1 MTAARQREEVRALR
15 AAVSMLQDE
24 LRGFRRLRKTPGE
37 LEQMLHGIRLTREE
51 ASSIVGLW
59 YELDKCLY
67 FGLEFCDLR
76 DVRKYHEKLRKFVEQ
91 KQLDSVC
98 CGRTT

>member
-1 MTAARQREEVRALR
+1 MTADKENRQALR
-15 AAVSMLQDE
+15 SAVSMLQDD
-24 LRGFRRLRKTPGE
+24 LRGFRRLRKTPSE
-37 LEQMLHGIRLTREE
+37 LSQLMHGIRLTQDE
-51 ASSIVGLW
+51 SSAFLSLW

-76 DVRKYHEKLRKFVEQ
+76 DLRKHHETLRKFVEQ